1 MDNRTVANLKKYG
14 FAKGAGNILMPHE
27 VLELKKF
34 INELFEDESIHIET
48 SSNDSSILTILGRNP
63 RIDQLLE
70 KIICHEDV
78 QFVLSQVLGCDFKIW
93 EVLVRRSD
101 PGNTGIGLHQDALGQ
116 TNLVFSLSDNLSGSG
131 ATAFFSKSHILP
143 RWVVSRISWYPMWIA
158 SYLLTPLK
166 LECGDSAIFFNR
178 TWHARLVNNTSQ
190 FHDVI
195 MIGIFPQ
202 GGLYGPPKWIQD
214 RLERWQGSPLHRLL
228 DASVG
233 TRVMEDG
240 RFQVISQQNNQINE
254 SYAMSLE
261 SGKCEYRDWDQMLLY
276 FKLIFLELV
285 FFPLRLMYRLLRA
298 LLRPLIHLAR
308 AKI

>member
-1 MDNRTVANLKKYG
+1 MTWKR
-14 FAKGAGNILMPHE
+14 P
-27 VLELKKF
+27 
-34 INELFEDESIHIET
+34 
-48 SSNDSSILTILGRNP
+48 SSI
-63 RIDQLLE
+63 
-70 KIICHEDV
+70 
-78 QFVLSQVLGCDFKIW
+78 
-93 EVLVRRSD
+93 
-101 PGNTGIGLHQDALGQ
+101 
-116 TNLVFSLSDNLSGSG
+116 
-131 ATAFFSKSHILP
+131 
-143 RWVVSRISWYPMWIA
+143 
-158 SYLLTPLK
+158 TPLK